1 MDSELTANRPQ
12 PARTKLTKTVLV
24 LRYVAPLNA
33 MKNMKHTCTVTEIK
47 RRGKFVRQ
55 VRWRDEECHVHRRFF
70 PSQAQADSQ
79 AALIDRQSVAPRSVM
94 RSKQLMLHY
103 VNALRQITYRF
114 VNEQEPGQE
123 QLMTSVK
130 SSIGS
135 PRKSNHE

>member
-94 RSKQLMLHY
+94 LHY